1 MATEN
6 SVKYKRLL
14 LKISGEALKGDR
26 EYGIDPD
33 FTASVAEEIAE
44 IARLGVAVAVV
55 VGGGNI
61 FRGMAG
67 ADNGI
72 NRATGDYMGMLATVM
87 NGLALQDALEKAGV
101 ATRVQSALPIRA
113 VAEPFIRRRA
123 MRHLEKERVVVFVG
137 GTGNPYFT
145 TDTTAVLRGS
155 EIDAEVILKA
165 TKVDGVYDKDPV
177 KEKDAVRFDELTYS
191 DALARNL
198 RVMDMTAISLAMENK
213 MPIVV
218 FDMLKK
224 GNIRKVVEGENVGTT
239 IKEVL

>member
-1 MATEN
+1 MGTDN
-6 SVKYKRLL
+6 PVKYKRLL
-14 LKISGEALKGDR
+14 LKISGEALKGSR

-44 IARLGVAVAVV
+44 ISRMGVAVAVV

-61 FRGMAG
+61 FRGVAG

-72 NRATGDYMGMLATVM
+72 TRATGDYMGMLATVM
-87 NGLALQDALEKAGV
+87 NGLALQDALEKQGI
-101 ATRVQSALPIRA
+101 ATRVQSALPISA
-113 VAEPFIRRRA
+113 VAETFIRRRA
-123 MRHLEKERVVVFVG
+123 MRHLEKGRVVVFVG

-155 EIDAEVILKA
+155 EIDAEIILKA

-177 KEKDAVRFDELTYS
+177 KEKDAVRFTEITYNE
-191 DALARNL
+191 AIARNL

-224 GNIRKVVEGENVGTT
+224 GNIRKVVAGENVGTT